1 MSSKIKNK
9 IFPNC
14 DIRKGKIKMVR
25 KGRKGIKLSRRVH
38 KRKIRKILLL
48 SNNKKR
54 NIATLYIQSTRN
66 NTIFTASR
74 GGGNTRFSVSTG
86 MCGFK
91 NTRQSTSYA
100 SQMAAEKLVARMFP
114 NAGKRRIKRKFS
126 LKIKGLGAGKL
137 SGVRA
142 LKKLGLK
149 VRDIQECT
157 SLPHNGC
164 RPPKVRRL

>member
-1 MSSKIKNK
+1 
-9 IFPNC
+9 
-14 DIRKGKIKMVR
+14 MVH
-25 KGRKGIKLSRRVH
+25 KGRPSRRVH
-38 KRKIRKILLL
+38 KRKIQRTLLL
-48 SNNKKR
+48 SNHKKR
-54 NIATLYIQSTRN
+54 NIVTLYIQSTRN

-114 NAGKRRIKRKFS
+114 HAGKRRIKRKFA

-142 LKKLGLK
+142 LRKLGLK
-149 VRDIQECT
+149 IRSIQECT
-157 SLPHNGC
+157 GLPHNGC

>member
-1 MSSKIKNK
+1 
-9 IFPNC
+9 
-14 DIRKGKIKMVR
+14 MVR
-25 KGRKGIKLSRRVH
+25 KGRFNRPGRRAQ
-38 KRKIRKILLL
+38 KRKIQKILLL

-74 GGGNTRFSVSTG
+74 GGGNTRFSISTG

-142 LKKLGLK
+142 LKKAWFESKGYS
-149 VRDIQECT
+149 RTHWFATQRMPT
-157 SLPHNGC
+157 T
-164 RPPKVRRL
+164 